1 MAQQTTTL
9 AHLRVPSAQTQSMPV
24 VNIGMET
31 VQGFEGMQRIAKL
44 FASSAIVPER
54 FRDNIASSFIAVDM
68 ALRMG
73 ANPLL
78 VMQNL
83 YDVQGTPAWSAK
95 FLIATFNKCGRFSA
109 IRYQF
114 QGEEGTDSWGCR
126 AVTKELSS
134 GEEISGPLITIAL
147 AKSEGWYNKNGSK
160 WKTIPE
166 LMLRYRA
173 AAWLVNTYAPEIAMG
188 LRTVEEEE
196 DRVYDI
202 TPEADGTYQMTTAEI
217 RRPGENSE
225 TSEAPPADP
234 APATEGGAQRP
245 AGRAKRAPAQDPP
258 AGKSAAKPSAGS
270 APAQKSAPK
279 QAAQPAPEN
288 PAPAEEETPEG
299 EGDADP
305 FDGGQFVTCPNN
317 GKQVDEY
324 DCLQKPCRNGCPA
337 FLE

>member
-109 IRYQF
+109 IRYKF

-225 TSEAPPADP
+225 TSET
-234 APATEGGAQRP
+234 APAALSPQTAPTTEGGAQHP
-245 AGRAKRAPAQDPP
+245 AGRRKKSPAQDQP
-258 AGKSAAKPSAGS
+258 ADI
-270 APAQKSAPK
+270 
-279 QAAQPAPEN
+279 PAPE
-288 PAPAEEETPEG
+288 PEAQTASEPQTEKCFAERTYPCPRKDGMWADEEECFHCKER
-299 EGDADP
+299 E
-305 FDGGQFVTCPNN
+305 
-317 GKQVDEY
+317 
-324 DCLQKPCRNGCPA
+324 GCPSHA
-337 FLE
+337 